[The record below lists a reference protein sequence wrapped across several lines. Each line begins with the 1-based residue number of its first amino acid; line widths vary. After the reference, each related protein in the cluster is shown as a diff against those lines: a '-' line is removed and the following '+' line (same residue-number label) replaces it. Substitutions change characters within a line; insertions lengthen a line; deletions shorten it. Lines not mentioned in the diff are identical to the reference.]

1 MFNARGLDQTWV
13 EPSVEQAQEFFNNLS
28 ERARREETDLIRP
41 TTEDEVACIASMAV
55 EAALAEEAGSVGF
68 VEDEA
73 NAEED
78 FTEQGKPAREHCGA
92 AVGGPATED
101 TAEE

>member
-1 MFNARGLDQTWV
+1 MPTWV
-13 EPSVEQAQEFFNNLS
+13 EPSVERAHEFFDNLS
-28 ERARREETDLIRP
+28 ERAIREETNFICP
-41 TTEDEVACIASMAV
+41 TTDEEVAYIASRAE

-101 TAEE
+101 TTEE